1 MWPIRALDNPW
12 LRGVCA
18 GWTLSLCLDATVC
31 SAECGTRDAV
41 VCTPV
46 QHRAAH
52 RVSKSSFER
61 TSCSPTPPAACRDL
75 PPSTNRADHH
85 ERQFRWKSDTV
96 AEGYIGSSKTQKLDV
111 AKALTITSND
121 GSNRRSEEAET
132 NSKIVKIENCSN
144 IIIHF

>member
-1 MWPIRALDNPW
+1 MIDKKTGHLFQNFNVKAKRFVGQPMGIH
-12 LRGVCA
+12 
-18 GWTLSLCLDATVC
+18 TLSGIPKFIAEFLQLDDAKLYTGHCFRRSSAT
-31 SAECGTRDAV
+31 ALADTG
-41 VCTPV
+41 
-46 QHRAAH
+46 
-52 RVSKSSFER
+52 VSRMALK
-61 TSCSPTPPAACRDL
+61 
-75 PPSTNRADHH
+75 
-85 ERQFRWKSDTV
+85 RQFCWQSDTV